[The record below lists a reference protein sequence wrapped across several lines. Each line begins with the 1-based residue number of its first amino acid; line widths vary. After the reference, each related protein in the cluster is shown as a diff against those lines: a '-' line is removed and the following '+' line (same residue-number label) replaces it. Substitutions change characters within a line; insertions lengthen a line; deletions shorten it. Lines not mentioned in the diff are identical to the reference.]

1 MVDNNITESFN
12 AWILGARTK
21 PIISMLDDIRIK
33 VMERMKD
40 KRVHGAKLNSEFTN
54 DCMTYFHDNK
64 LASLGCKV
72 VFNGDDGF
80 EIGDGADRHTV
91 FLDKQLCTCRAWEL
105 TGIPCAHAIRA
116 LEYSKIDPFTV
127 ISPWYHKKTF
137 QASYQ
142 FPLMPIPG
150 KRFMQTE
157 NFQPIEAPPLIKLAG
172 RPRIK
177 RVRASN
183 EPNPTSKVEK
193 LSKKGFKQQCGICKG
208 EGHNRINC
216 PNKGNS
222 I

>member
-21 PIISMLDDIRIK
+21 PIISMLDDIQIK

-91 FLDKQLCTCRAWEL
+91 FLDK
-105 TGIPCAHAIRA
+105 
-116 LEYSKIDPFTV
+116 
-127 ISPWYHKKTF
+127 
-137 QASYQ
+137 
-142 FPLMPIPG
+142 
-150 KRFMQTE
+150 
-157 NFQPIEAPPLIKLAG
+157 
-172 RPRIK
+172 
-177 RVRASN
+177 
-183 EPNPTSKVEK
+183 
-193 LSKKGFKQQCGICKG
+193 
-208 EGHNRINC
+208 
-216 PNKGNS
+216 
-222 I
+222 